1 MGLTDRQ
8 KQAALDHARSKCV
21 TAGAGT
27 GKTYVL
33 VQKYIDLL
41 ESRNDLSVA
50 NILALTFTEKAAA
63 EMKIRVREAL
73 AKKEGARWDSLRDE
87 FLWAN
92 ISTFHS
98 FCAQVLR
105 EFPLEAGVAPGFAV
119 LDERETARL
128 RNEVIDAFV
137 YSEPPETCRDAL
149 VGVLRMAGVHELKNT
164 LERLSSRREVA
175 EQFFAALAGSEEVV
189 LDTWRAAVER
199 CREEELAIFAAAAG
213 ASISTLQDLAARCPG
228 AADPGLVYLRA
239 VEPHLPSI
247 AAGECGV
254 VRALA
259 EIHADSKFRANMGR
273 KPNWQGDDLDR
284 LREAYKNLNTCLKA
298 HGEFLSLTID
308 LDDPFTR
315 ATLDYLRDL
324 GVVFAAYSDAVDTE
338 KRHRNAL
345 DFADLI
351 DRTHRL
357 FREHD
362 AIVEAHFR
370 RRFRFV
376 LVDEFQD
383 TDPVQ
388 NGIICSILGDLTDTS
403 AKLFVVGDPKQSI
416 YLFRDADVTQFKC
429 TRDLIEQTLGGEA
442 IPLDVNFRS
451 TPAIVGFVNA
461 IFGAL
466 MAESARPWEFQ
477 YEPLEAFRKDDAGS
491 VEFLLV
497 PKADGRQSGRRAE
510 AEMVARKI
518 QNLIEYEKRRVYWDR
533 EGKHLD
539 EPRPAEYRD
548 VAILLERRTNLA
560 TYEWALVRY
569 GIPYHV
575 HAGIGFYGRQE
586 VYDLHNILRFLENA
600 LDDVA
605 LYGLLRSPYFGFSD
619 ARLYTVARS
628 GPPENSLWERLEWF
642 ASEHS
647 EVGITAAVQLLR
659 SWLLHARRVSPADLL
674 TRIVSG
680 SGISIVLGGTPG
692 GEQAAANVE
701 KVVALVRNM
710 EASGYGT
717 LAEVVRELGT
727 CIDDGEREGD
737 AMLDL
742 TTANAVSIMTVHA
755 SKGLEFPI
763 VIVPDLAEP
772 FRAGGNTV
780 MVEDGL
786 RLGVTIPNPAN
797 DHEREEA
804 PILKVLKREYRQKE
818 KAEQKRLFYVAVTR
832 AKDHLILCGEMPA
845 EVPKTLE
852 DAKNRI
858 GWLAHCVGLCDDV
871 CIQGAAEITIP
882 GEEPPLC
889 ISLVTDPAAI
899 CAEPQQIGPTH
910 LFLPGDGAG
919 VSAGVSP
926 VEVDEEEHVYSA
938 SEIRQYLRCP
948 LAYERKFRLNNPTQ
962 PIREAS
968 GVMDA
973 KTRGLIV
980 HEVFRGRDP
989 GAVLRRYG
997 IEDDGIVGEYRI
1009 LYDRFRAAEVMQGVT
1024 NDYCEV
1030 PFRTSIGGVKFKGA
1044 IDRLVRRPDGT
1055 WVLIDYKTGAA
1066 DVGDIPEKVEDYAVQ
1081 ITIYR
1086 LAAEH
1091 VLGEAVKPFLYFVDS
1106 DRWVEVAADGQRV
1119 PGEIRDAV
1127 SGIERQLFR
1136 MPECEGCSGNDGC
1149 RRPGRGA

>member
-8 KQAALDHARSKCV
+8 KQAALDHTRSKCV

-41 ESRNDLSVA
+41 ESRDDLSVA

-119 LDERETARL
+119 LDEREAARL
-128 RNEVIDAFV
+128 RDEVIDAFI
-137 YSEPPETCRDAL
+137 YGEPPETCRDAL

-164 LERLSSRREVA
+164 LERLSSRREAA
-175 EQFFAALAGSEEVV
+175 EQFFAALAGSEEAV
-189 LDTWRAAVER
+189 LDVWRTAVER
-199 CREEELAIFAAAAG
+199 CREEELAIFVAAAG
-213 ASISTLQDLAARCPG
+213 ASIGTLQDLAARYPG
-228 AADPGLVYLRA
+228 AADPGQDYLRA

-247 AAGECGV
+247 AAGEGGA

-259 EIHADSKFRANMGR
+259 DIHADSRFRANMGR
-273 KPNWQGDDLDR
+273 KPNWEGDDLGR
-284 LREAYKNLNTCLKA
+284 LRDAYKTLNSCLKA
-298 HGEFLSLTID
+298 HGEFLSLAID
-308 LDDPFTR
+308 PEDPFTR

-324 GVVFAAYSDAVDTE
+324 GVVFAAYSNAVDAG

-345 DFADLI
+345 DFDDLI

-388 NGIICSILGDLTDTS
+388 NGIICSILGNLARTS

-416 YLFRDADVTQFKC
+416 YLFRDADVTQFKR
-429 TRDLIEQTLGGEA
+429 TRDLIEQALGGEA
-442 IPLDVNFRS
+442 VPLDVNFRS

-466 MAESARPWEFQ
+466 MAESARPWEFR
-477 YEPLEAFRKDDAGS
+477 YEPLEACRKGDAGS
-491 VEFLLV
+491 VELLLV
-497 PKADGRQSGRRAE
+497 PKADDRQSGRRAE

-518 QNLIEYEKRRVYWDR
+518 QNLIEHEKRRVYWDR

-539 EPRPAEYRD
+539 KPRPADYRD
-548 VAILLERRTNLA
+548 VAVLLERRTNLA
-560 TYEWALVRY
+560 VYEWALVRY

-586 VYDLHNILRFLENA
+586 VYDLYNILRFLENEQ
-600 LDDVA
+600 DDVA
-605 LYGLLRSPYFGFSD
+605 LYGLLRSPYFALSD
-619 ARLYTVARS
+619 TRLYTVAQS
-628 GPPENSLWERLEWF
+628 GSPENSLWERLERF
-642 ASEHS
+642 ASEHPKA
-647 EVGITAAVQLLR
+647 EIAAAVQLLR

-680 SGISIVLGGTPG
+680 SGISAVLGGMPG

-701 KVVALVRNM
+701 KVIALVRKM
-710 EASGYGT
+710 EANGSGT
-717 LAEVVRELGT
+717 LAEAVRELGT

-742 TTANAVSIMTVHA
+742 TNANAVSIMTVHA

-763 VIVPDLAEP
+763 VVVPDLGEP
-772 FRAGGNTV
+772 PRAGGSTV

-786 RLGVTIPNPAN
+786 LVGVTIPNPAN

-804 PILKVLKREYRQKE
+804 PLLKVLKREYRQKE

-832 AKDHLILCGEMPA
+832 AKDHLVLCGELPG
-845 EVPKTLE
+845 EVPETLE
-852 DAKNRI
+852 GAKNRM
-858 GWLAHCVGLCDDV
+858 GWLACCTGLCDDAY
-871 CIQGAAEITIP
+871 IRGAAEIDIP
-882 GEEPPLC
+882 GVESPLC
-889 ISLVTDPAAI
+889 IPLVTDPAAI
-899 CAEPQQIGPTH
+899 CAESRPIGAMH
-910 LFLPGDGAG
+910 LSLPDDEARVSEG
-919 VSAGVSP
+919 VP
-926 VEVDEEEHVYSA
+926 PIEVDEEEHVYSA

-948 LAYERKFRLNNPTQ
+948 LAYERRFRQSNPTQ
-962 PIREAS
+962 PILEVSAA
-968 GVMDA
+968 MDA
-973 KTRGLIV
+973 TTRGLIV
-980 HEVFRGRDP
+980 HEIFRGRDP
-989 GAVLRRYG
+989 GTVLRRYG
-997 IEDDGIVGEYRI
+997 VEDAGIAGEYQA

-1024 NDYCEV
+1024 DDYCEV
-1030 PFRTSIGGVKFKGA
+1030 PFRTSIGGAKFKGA
-1044 IDRLVRRPDGT
+1044 IDRLVRQPDGT
-1055 WVLIDYKTGAA
+1055 WVLVDYKTGVAGA
-1066 DVGDIPEKVEDYAVQ
+1066 DDIPEKVEDYAVQ
-1081 ITIYR
+1081 LTIYR
-1086 LAAEH
+1086 LAAEQI
-1091 VLGEAVKPFLYFVDS
+1091 LGEAVKPFLYFVDS
-1106 DRWVEVAADGQRV
+1106 DRWVEVKRDGQKV
-1119 PGEIRDAV
+1119 LGEILDAV
-1127 SGIERQLFR
+1127 SGIERRLFR
-1136 MPECEGCSGNDGC
+1136 MPGCAGCSGRDGC
-1149 RRPGRGA
+1149 RSSGRGG

>member
-41 ESRNDLSVA
+41 ESDDLGLA

-63 EMKIRVREAL
+63 EMKVRVREAL

-105 EFPLEAGVAPGFAV
+105 EFPIEAGVAPGFAV
-119 LDERETARL
+119 LDEREAARL
-128 RNEVIDAFV
+128 RDGVVDAFV
-137 YSEPPETCRDAL
+137 YTEPPETCRDAL

-164 LERLSSRREVA
+164 LERLSSRREAA
-175 EQFFAALAGSEEVV
+175 EQFFAALAGSEETV
-189 LDTWRAAVER
+189 LDAWRMAVER
-199 CREEELAIFAAAAG
+199 CREEELAIFSAAAG
-213 ASISTLQDLAARCPG
+213 ASIRTLQELAARYPG
-228 AADPGLVYLRA
+228 AADPGQDYLRA

-247 AAGECGV
+247 AAGECGAV
-254 VRALA
+254 GALA

-273 KPNWQGDDLDR
+273 KPNWEGDDLDG
-284 LREAYKNLNTCLKA
+284 LRDAYRTLNTCLKA
-298 HGEFLSLTID
+298 HGEFLSLAID
-308 LDDPFTR
+308 PEDPFTR

-324 GVVFAAYSDAVDTE
+324 GVVFAAYSNAVDTE
-338 KRHRNAL
+338 KRRRNAL
-345 DFADLI
+345 DFDDLI

-388 NGIICSILGDLTDTS
+388 NGIICSILGDLAQTS

-416 YLFRDADVTQFKC
+416 YLFRDADVTQFKR
-429 TRDLIEQTLGGEA
+429 TRDLIEQALGGEA
-442 IPLDVNFRS
+442 VPLDVNFRS

-461 IFGAL
+461 VFGAL
-466 MAESARPWEFQ
+466 MAESARHWEFR

-497 PKADGRQSGRRAE
+497 PKADDRQSGRRAE
-510 AEMVARKI
+510 AETVARKI
-518 QNLIEYEKRRVYWDR
+518 QNLIEHERRRVYWDR

-539 EPRPAEYRD
+539 KPRPAEYRD

-560 TYEWALVRY
+560 VYEWALARY

-586 VYDLHNILRFLENA
+586 VYDLYNILRFLENEQ
-600 LDDVA
+600 DDVA
-605 LYGLLRSPYFGFSD
+605 LYGLLRSPYFALSD
-619 ARLYTVARS
+619 TRLYTVAQS
-628 GPPENSLWERLEWF
+628 GSPGDSLWERLERF
-642 ASEHS
+642 ASDPE
-647 EVGITAAVQLLR
+647 IMAAVQLLR

-680 SGISIVLGGTPG
+680 SGISVVLGGMPG
-692 GEQAAANVE
+692 GEQATANIE

-710 EASGYGT
+710 EANGSGT
-717 LAEVVRELGT
+717 LAEAVRELGT

-763 VIVPDLAEP
+763 VVVPDLGEP
-772 FRAGGNTV
+772 PQAGGGSV

-786 RLGVTIPNPAN
+786 RIGVTIPNPAN

-804 PILKVLKREYRQKE
+804 PLLKVLKREYRQKE
-818 KAEQKRLFYVAVTR
+818 KAEQKRLFYVALTR
-832 AKDHLILCGEMPA
+832 AKDHLILCGDLPA
-845 EVPKTLE
+845 EIPETLE
-852 DAKNRI
+852 DAKNRM
-858 GWLAHCVGLCDDV
+858 GWLARCTGLCDDAYMR
-871 CIQGAAEITIP
+871 GAAEIDIP
-882 GEEPPLC
+882 GEESPLC
-889 ISLVTDPAAI
+889 IPLVTDPRSI
-899 CAEPQQIGPTH
+899 YAEPRQTRAVR
-910 LFLPGDGAG
+910 LSLPDDGGG
-919 VSAGVSP
+919 VPEGIP
-926 VEVDEEEHVYSA
+926 PIPVDEEEHVYSA

-948 LAYERKFRLNNPTQ
+948 LAYERRFRLNNPTQ
-962 PIREAS
+962 PIREVS

-973 KTRGLIV
+973 TTRGLIV

-997 IEDDGIVGEYRI
+997 VEDAGGEYQA

-1024 NDYCEV
+1024 SDHCEV
-1030 PFRTSIGGVKFKGA
+1030 PFRTSIGGAKFKGA

-1055 WVLIDYKTGAA
+1055 WVLIDYKTGVAGA
-1066 DVGDIPEKVEDYAVQ
+1066 DDIPKKVEDYAVQ
-1081 ITIYR
+1081 LTIYR
-1086 LAAEH
+1086 LAAERI
-1091 VLGEAVKPFLYFVDS
+1091 LGEAVRPFLYFVDS
-1106 DRWVEVAADGQRV
+1106 DRWVEVKGDGQKV
-1119 PGEIRDAV
+1119 LGEILDAV
-1127 SGIERQLFR
+1127 SGIERQVFW
-1136 MPECEGCSGNDGC
+1136 MPECEGCSGRDGC
-1149 RRPGRGA
+1149 RF

>member
-41 ESRNDLSVA
+41 ESRDDLGFA

-73 AKKEGARWDSLRDE
+73 AKKEGARWESLRDE

-119 LDERETARL
+119 LDEREAARL
-128 RNEVIDAFV
+128 RDEVIDAFV
-137 YSEPPETCRDAL
+137 YSEPPEACRDAL

-164 LERLSSRREVA
+164 LERLSSRREAA
-175 EQFFAALAGSEEVV
+175 EQFFTALAGSEEGV
-189 LDTWRAAVER
+189 LDTWRTTVER

-213 ASISTLQDLAARCPG
+213 ASIGTLQDLAARYPG
-228 AADPGLVYLRA
+228 AADPGQDYLRA
-239 VEPHLPSI
+239 VEPHLPSV
-247 AAGECGV
+247 AAGECGAV
-254 VRALA
+254 GALA
-259 EIHADSKFRANMGR
+259 EIHANSKFRANMGR
-273 KPNWQGDDLDR
+273 KPNWEGDDLKR
-284 LREAYKNLNTCLKA
+284 LRDAYKTLNNSLKA
-298 HGEFLSLTID
+298 HGEFLSLAID
-308 LDDPFTR
+308 PDDPFTR

-324 GVVFAAYSDAVDTE
+324 GVVFAAYSDAVDAE

-345 DFADLI
+345 DFDDLI
-351 DRTHRL
+351 DRTRRL

-370 RRFRFV
+370 KRFEFV

-388 NGIICSILGDLTDTS
+388 NGIICSILGDLAQTS

-416 YLFRDADVTQFKC
+416 YLFRDADVTQFKR
-429 TRDLIEQTLGGEA
+429 TRDLIEQALGGEA
-442 IPLDVNFRS
+442 VPLDVNFRS

-461 IFGAL
+461 VFGAL
-466 MAESARPWEFQ
+466 MAESARPWEFRC
-477 YEPLEAFRKDDAGS
+477 EPLEAFRKDDAGS
-491 VEFLLV
+491 VELLLV
-497 PKADGRQSGRRAE
+497 PKADDRQSGRRAE

-518 QNLIEYEKRRVYWDR
+518 QNLIEHEKRRIYWDR

-560 TYEWALVRY
+560 AYEWALARY
-569 GIPYHV
+569 AIPYHV

-586 VYDLHNILRFLENA
+586 VYDLYNILRFLENER
-600 LDDVA
+600 DDVA
-605 LYGLLRSPYFGFSD
+605 LYGLLRSPYFAFSD
-619 ARLYTVARS
+619 TLLYTVAQS
-628 GPPENSLWERLEWF
+628 GSPENSLWERLERF
-642 ASEHS
+642 ASDPE
-647 EVGITAAVQLLR
+647 ITAGVQLLR

-680 SGISIVLGGTPG
+680 SGISVVLGGMPG

-701 KVVALVRNM
+701 KVVALVRSM
-710 EASGYGT
+710 EANGSGT
-717 LAEVVRELGT
+717 LAEAVRELGT

-737 AMLDL
+737 ALLDL

-763 VIVPDLAEP
+763 VVVPDLGEP
-772 FRAGGNTV
+772 PQAGGNTV

-786 RLGVTIPNPAN
+786 RIGVTIPNPAK

-804 PILKVLKREYRQKE
+804 PLLKVLKREYRQKE

-832 AKDHLILCGEMPA
+832 AKDHLVLCGELPG
-845 EVPKTLE
+845 EVPETLE
-852 DAKNRI
+852 GAKNRM
-858 GWLAHCVGLCDDV
+858 GWLACCIGLCDDAYMR
-871 CIQGAAEITIP
+871 GAAEIDIP
-882 GEEPPLC
+882 GEKSPLC
-889 ISLVTDPAAI
+889 IPLVTDPGSI
-899 CAEPQQIGPTH
+899 YAESRQIGAMH
-910 LFLPGDGAG
+910 LSLPDDGAG
-919 VSAGVSP
+919 VSEGVP
-926 VEVDEEEHVYSA
+926 PLEVDEEEHVYSA

-948 LAYERKFRLNNPTQ
+948 LAYERQFRLNNPTQ
-962 PIREAS
+962 PIREVS

-973 KTRGLIV
+973 ATRGLIV

-989 GAVLRRYG
+989 GTVLRRYG
-997 IEDDGIVGEYRI
+997 VEDDGIAGEYQA

-1024 NDYCEV
+1024 SDHCEV
-1030 PFRTSIGGVKFKGA
+1030 PFRTSIGSAKFKGA

-1055 WVLIDYKTGAA
+1055 WVLIDYKTGIAGA
-1066 DVGDIPEKVEDYAVQ
+1066 DDILAKVEDYAVQ
-1081 ITIYR
+1081 LTIYW
-1086 LAAEH
+1086 LAAEQI
-1091 VLGEAVKPFLYFVDS
+1091 LGEAVRPFLYFVDS
-1106 DRWVEVAADGQRV
+1106 DHWVEVKGDGQKV
-1119 PGEIRDAV
+1119 LGEIFDAV

-1136 MPECEGCSGNDGC
+1136 MPECAGCSGRDGC
-1149 RRPGRGA
+1149 RF

>member
-41 ESRNDLSVA
+41 ESRDDLGFT

-63 EMKIRVREAL
+63 EMKVRVREAL

-105 EFPLEAGVAPGFAV
+105 EFPLEAGVTPGFAV
-119 LDERETARL
+119 LDEREAARL
-128 RNEVIDAFV
+128 RDGVVDAFV
-137 YSEPPETCRDAL
+137 YGEPPETCRDAL
-149 VGVLRMAGVHELKNT
+149 VGVLRMAGVYELKNT
-164 LERLSSRREVA
+164 LERLSSRREAA
-175 EQFFAALAGSEEVV
+175 EQFFAALAGSEETV
-189 LDTWRAAVER
+189 LDAWRMAVER
-199 CREEELAIFAAAAG
+199 CREEELAIFSAAAG
-213 ASISTLQDLAARCPG
+213 ASIGTLQDLAARYPG
-228 AADPGLVYLRA
+228 VADPGQVYLRA

-247 AAGECGV
+247 AAGECGA
-254 VRALA
+254 VRTLA
-259 EIHADSKFRANMGR
+259 EIHADSKFRTNMGR
-273 KPNWQGDDLDR
+273 KPNWKGDDLDR
-284 LREAYKNLNTCLKA
+284 LRDAYKAIKDCLKA
-298 HGEFLSLTID
+298 HGEFLSLAID
-308 LDDPFTR
+308 PDDPFTR

-324 GVVFAAYSDAVDTE
+324 GVVFRAYSRAVDAE
-338 KRHRNAL
+338 KRRRNAL
-345 DFADLI
+345 DFDDLI

-370 RRFRFV
+370 RRFGFV

-388 NGIICSILGDLTDTS
+388 NGIICSILGNLAQTS

-416 YLFRDADVTQFKC
+416 YLFRDADVTQFKR
-429 TRDLIEQTLGGEA
+429 TRDLIEQALGGEA

-466 MAESARPWEFQ
+466 MAESARPWEFR
-477 YEPLEAFRKDDAGS
+477 YEPLEACRKGDAGS

-497 PKADGRQSGRRAE
+497 PKADDRRSGRRAE

-518 QNLIEYEKRRVYWDR
+518 QNLIESEKRRIYWDR

-560 TYEWALVRY
+560 VYEWALARY

-586 VYDLHNILRFLENA
+586 VYDLYNILRFLENEQ
-600 LDDVA
+600 DDVA

-619 ARLYTVARS
+619 TRLYTVAQS
-628 GPPENSLWERLEWF
+628 GSPGDSLWERLERF
-642 ASEHS
+642 ASDPE
-647 EVGITAAVQLLR
+647 IMAAVQLLR

-680 SGISIVLGGTPG
+680 SGISVVLGGMPG
-692 GEQAAANVE
+692 GEQATANIE
-701 KVVALVRNM
+701 KVVALVRKM
-710 EASGYGT
+710 EANGSGT
-717 LAEVVRELGT
+717 LAGVVRELGT
-727 CIDDGEREGD
+727 CIDESEREGD

-742 TTANAVSIMTVHA
+742 TTANVVSIMTVHA
-755 SKGLEFPI
+755 AKGLEFPI
-763 VIVPDLAEP
+763 VVVPDLGEP
-772 FRAGGNTV
+772 PQAGGGSV

-786 RLGVTIPNPAN
+786 RIGVTIPNPAN

-804 PILKVLKREYRQKE
+804 PLLKVLKREYRQKE

-832 AKDHLILCGEMPA
+832 AKDHLILCGDLPA
-845 EVPKTLE
+845 EIPETLE
-852 DAKNRI
+852 DAKNRM
-858 GWLAHCVGLCDDV
+858 GWLARCTGLCDDAYMR
-871 CIQGAAEITIP
+871 GAAEIDIP
-882 GEEPPLC
+882 GEESPLC
-889 ISLVTDPAAI
+889 IPLVTDPAAI
-899 CAEPQQIGPTH
+899 YAESRQIGAMH
-910 LFLPGDGAG
+910 LSLPDDGVG
-919 VSAGVSP
+919 VSEDVP
-926 VEVDEEEHVYSA
+926 PREVDEEEHVYSA

-948 LAYERKFRLNNPTQ
+948 LAYEHRFRLNNLAQ
-962 PIREAS
+962 PIREVSAA
-968 GVMDA
+968 MDA
-973 KTRGLIV
+973 TTRGLIV
-980 HEVFRGRDP
+980 HEIFRGRDP
-989 GAVLRRYG
+989 GAVLRRHG
-997 IEDDGIVGEYRI
+997 VEDAGIVGEYQA
-1009 LYDRFRAAEVMQGVT
+1009 LYDRFRASEMMQGVT
-1024 NDYCEV
+1024 DDYCEV
-1030 PFRTSIGGVKFKGA
+1030 PFRTSIGGAKFKGA

-1055 WVLIDYKTGAA
+1055 WVLIDYKTGVAGA
-1066 DVGDIPEKVEDYAVQ
+1066 DDIPKKVEDYAVQ
-1081 ITIYR
+1081 ITVYR
-1086 LAAEH
+1086 LAAEQI
-1091 VLGEAVKPFLYFVDS
+1091 LGEAVRPFLYFVDG
-1106 DRWVEVAADGQRV
+1106 DRWVEVRGDGQKV
-1119 PGEIRDAV
+1119 LGEILDAV
-1127 SGIERQLFR
+1127 SGIERQVFR
-1136 MPECEGCSGNDGC
+1136 MPECEGCSGRDGC
-1149 RRPGRGA
+1149 RF

>member
-41 ESRNDLSVA
+41 ESRDDLGFA

-119 LDERETARL
+119 LDEREAARL
-128 RNEVIDAFV
+128 RDEVIDTFV
-137 YSEPPETCRDAL
+137 YGEPPETCRDAL
-149 VGVLRMAGVHELKNT
+149 VGVLRMAGVYELRNT
-164 LERLSSRREVA
+164 LERLSSHREAA
-175 EQFFAALAGSEEVV
+175 EQFFVTLAGSEETV
-189 LDTWRAAVER
+189 LDAWRTVVER

-213 ASISTLQDLAARCPG
+213 TSIGTLQDLAARYPG
-228 AADPGLVYLRA
+228 AADPAQDYLRA
-239 VEPHLPSI
+239 VEPHLRSF
-247 AAGECGV
+247 AAGECGAV
-254 VRALA
+254 TALI
-259 EIHADSKFRANMGR
+259 EIHGERQFTARMGR
-273 KPNWQGDDLDR
+273 KPNWKGDDLGR
-284 LREAYKNLNTCLKA
+284 LRDAYKTLNDCLKA
-298 HGEFLSLTID
+298 QGGFLSLAID
-308 LDDPFTR
+308 PDDPFTR

-324 GVVFAAYSDAVDTE
+324 GVVFAAYSDAVDTA

-345 DFADLI
+345 DFDDLI

-357 FREHD
+357 FREHE

-388 NGIICSILGDLTDTS
+388 NGIICSILGDLAQTS

-416 YLFRDADVTQFKC
+416 YLFRDADVTQFKR
-429 TRDLIEQTLGGEA
+429 TRDLIERDLNGEA
-442 IPLDVNFRS
+442 VPLDVNFRS

-466 MAESARPWEFQ
+466 MAESARPWEFR
-477 YEPLEAFRKDDAGS
+477 YEPLEACRKGDAGS
-491 VEFLLV
+491 VELLLV
-497 PKADGRQSGRRAE
+497 AKADDRQSGRRAE

-518 QNLIEYEKRRVYWDR
+518 QNLIEHEKRRIYWDR

-560 TYEWALVRY
+560 AYEWALARY
-569 GIPYHV
+569 AIPYHV

-586 VYDLHNILRFLENA
+586 VYDLYNILRFLENER
-600 LDDVA
+600 DDVA
-605 LYGLLRSPYFGFSD
+605 LYGLLRSPYFAFSD
-619 ARLYTVARS
+619 TLLYTVAQS
-628 GPPENSLWERLEWF
+628 GSPENSLWERLERF
-642 ASEHS
+642 ASDPE
-647 EVGITAAVQLLR
+647 ITAAVQLLR

-674 TRIVSG
+674 TRIVSE
-680 SGISIVLGGTPG
+680 SGISVVLGGMPG

-701 KVVALVRNM
+701 KAVALARRM
-710 EASGYGT
+710 EANGSGT
-717 LAEVVRELGT
+717 LAGVVRELGT

-737 AMLDL
+737 ALLDL

-763 VIVPDLAEP
+763 VVVPDLGEP
-772 FRAGGNTV
+772 PRARGGTV
-780 MVEDGL
+780 MVEDGF
-786 RLGVTIPNPAN
+786 RIGVTIPNPAN

-804 PILKVLKREYRQKE
+804 PLLKVLKREYRQKE
-818 KAEQKRLFYVAVTR
+818 RAEQKRLFYVAVTR
-832 AKDHLILCGEMPA
+832 AKDHLVLCGDLPA
-845 EVPKTLE
+845 GVPETLE
-852 DAKNRI
+852 DAKNRM
-858 GWLAHCVGLCDDV
+858 GWLARCIGLCDDV
-871 CIQGAAEITIP
+871 YVRGAAEIP
-882 GEEPPLC
+882 GEESPLC
-889 ISLVTDPAAI
+889 IPLVTDPAAI
-899 CAEPQQIGPTH
+899 YAEPRQTGAMR
-910 LFLPGDGAG
+910 LSLPDNGAG
-919 VSAGVSP
+919 VSEGVP
-926 VEVDEEEHVYSA
+926 PILVDEEEHVYSA

-948 LAYERKFRLNNPTQ
+948 LAYERRFRLNIMTQ
-962 PIREAS
+962 PIREVS
-968 GVMDA
+968 GAMDA
-973 KTRGLIV
+973 TTRGLIV
-980 HEVFRGRDP
+980 HEIFRGRDP

-997 IEDDGIVGEYRI
+997 VEDAGIVDEYQA
-1009 LYDRFRAAEVMQGVT
+1009 LYDRFCAAEVMQGVT
-1024 NDYCEV
+1024 DDCCEV
-1030 PFRTSIGGVKFKGA
+1030 PFRASIGGAKFKGA

-1066 DVGDIPEKVEDYAVQ
+1066 GVEDIPAKVEDYAVQ
-1081 ITIYR
+1081 VTIYR
-1086 LAAEH
+1086 LAAEQI
-1091 VLGEAVKPFLYFVDS
+1091 LGEAVEPFLYFVDS
-1106 DRWVEVAADGQRV
+1106 DRWVEVRGDEQRV

-1127 SGIERQLFR
+1127 AGIELRLFR
-1136 MPECEGCSGNDGC
+1136 MPECEGCNGRNGC
-1149 RRPGRGA
+1149 RRPGRGE